1 MGVADLDR
9 VIAIGHS
16 LHDAPD
22 WPRSAYRE
30 ALAPAAVP
38 TRIAL
43 VAIDSDTDLLVG
55 FAVAGLVPPQAEI
68 ESIAVAEDRQ
78 RRGVGQTLMRAL
90 TVELSQAAV
99 VEILLEVRASNQPA
113 LAFYRQLDFLETGRR
128 PRYYA
133 DPEEDAVLMSMRVGP
148 AAL

>member
-1 MGVADLDR
+1 
-9 VIAIGHS
+9 
-16 LHDAPD
+16 
-22 WPRSAYRE
+22 
-30 ALAPAAVP
+30 LAPAAVP